1 MIRSAYSRSA
11 VHSKMQLWLNGNIF
25 LLFLKMRKFET
36 QRACNKILHASDDTE
51 TFHVMV
57 VLHLP
62 NYFHHDQRLQVYVL
76 WVFLKSCG
84 EHHYCVRL
92 EGVFIFLQ
100 AGHCAKRVE
109 AVMVKVVL

>member
-1 MIRSAYSRSA
+1 
-11 VHSKMQLWLNGNIF
+11 
-25 LLFLKMRKFET
+25 MRKFET
-36 QRACNKILHASDDTE
+36 QHACEKNLHASDDTE

-76 WVFLKSCG
+76 WVFLKFCG
-84 EHHYCVRL
+84 EHHYCFRL

-100 AGHCAKRVE
+100 ADHCAKRVE